1 MNKLYLNEFDY
12 YNGENDTIFNIID
25 IDVDKMLITLAVSY
39 LGKTSIIDYDLKR
52 DIDNDLYFEY
62 GPEFNEIKVDDFDS
76 VND

>member
-1 MNKLYLNEFDY
+1 
-12 YNGENDTIFNIID
+12 
-25 IDVDKMLITLAVSY
+25 VSY

-62 GPEFNEIKVDDFDS
+62 GPEFNKIKVDDFDS